1 MKGYA
6 MNDEDL
12 RKLLAK
18 REKAEL
24 IELCIKLNN
33 AFDRCSKRLFRIENE
48 LIDKTDLTEL
58 IDSLE
63 D

>member
-1 MKGYA
+1 MKGEYVDD
-6 MNDEDL
+6 NEL

-18 REKAEL
+18 SDKVEL
-24 IELCIKLNN
+24 IELCIKLNK
-33 AFDRCSKRLFRIENE
+33 AFDKCSKRLFRIENE
-48 LIDKTDLTEL
+48 LNDKTDLNEL

>member
-18 REKAEL
+18 REKVEL

-48 LIDKTDLTEL
+48 LIDKTDLNEL

>member
-1 MKGYA
+1 MKGNN
-6 MNDEDL
+6 MDDNEL

-18 REKAEL
+18 SDKIEL

-33 AFDRCSKRLFRIENE
+33 AFDKCSKRLFRIESELNDKTDLNE
-48 LIDKTDLTEL
+48 LIDS
-58 IDSLE
+58 IE

>member
-1 MKGYA
+1 MKGNN
-6 MNDEDL
+6 MDDNEL

-18 REKAEL
+18 SDKIEL

-48 LIDKTDLTEL
+48 LNDKTDLNEL